1 LTVTKSTTVKYF
13 IDTNILI
20 YLFSK
25 DEPDKREECKAFFKK
40 VDNKGNLV
48 ISAQVLSEFAVV
60 MLRKLNMPPNQL
72 KNILEDLSAFEVVAI
87 SSELVK
93 KAVDIQVLNLL
104 SFWNSQIVSA
114 ALSANCTAIVSE
126 DLNHGQKIE
135 GIEIVNPLLK

>member
-1 LTVTKSTTVKYF
+1 VKYF

-25 DEPDKREECKAFFKK
+25 DEPDKREECKAFLKK

-87 SSELVK
+87 SSEIVK
-93 KAVDIQVLNLL
+93 KSVDIQVLNLL
-104 SFWNSQIVSA
+104 SFWDSQIVSA
-114 ALSANCTAIVSE
+114 ALSANCT
-126 DLNHGQKIE
+126 GYCFRR
-135 GIEIVNPLLK
+135 LKPWAKD

>member
-25 DEPDKREECKAFFKK
+25 DEPDKREECKAFLKK

-87 SSELVK
+87 SSEIVK
-93 KAVDIQVLNLL
+93 KSVDIQVLNLL
-104 SFWNSQIVSA
+104 SFWDSQIVSA
-114 ALSANCTAIVSE
+114 ALSANCTDIVSE

>member
-1 LTVTKSTTVKYF
+1 VKYF

-25 DEPDKREECKAFFKK
+25 DEPDKREECKAFLKK

-87 SSELVK
+87 SSEIVK

-104 SFWNSQIVSA
+104 SFWDSQIVSA
-114 ALSANCTAIVSE
+114 ALSANCTDIVSE

>member
-1 LTVTKSTTVKYF
+1 VKYF

-25 DEPDKREECKAFFKK
+25 DEPDKREECKAFLKK

-87 SSELVK
+87 SSEIVK

>member
-1 LTVTKSTTVKYF
+1 VKYF

-87 SSELVK
+87 SSEIVK

>member
-1 LTVTKSTTVKYF
+1 VKYF

-25 DEPDKREECKAFFKK
+25 DEPDKREECKAFLKK

-87 SSELVK
+87 SSEIVK

-104 SFWNSQIVSA
+104 SFWDSQIVSA

-126 DLNHGQKIE
+126 DFNHGQKIE

>member
-1 LTVTKSTTVKYF
+1 VKYF

-25 DEPDKREECKAFFKK
+25 DEPDKREECKAFLKK

-87 SSELVK
+87 SSEIVK
-93 KAVDIQVLNLL
+93 KSVDIQVLNLL
-104 SFWNSQIVSA
+104 SFWDSQIVSA
-114 ALSANCTAIVSE
+114 ALSANCTDIVSE

>member
-1 LTVTKSTTVKYF
+1 VKYF

-25 DEPDKREECKAFFKK
+25 DEPDKREECKAFLKK

-87 SSELVK
+87 SSEIVK

-114 ALSANCTAIVSE
+114 ALSANCTT
-126 DLNHGQKIE
+126 LFQKT
-135 GIEIVNPLLK
+135 

>member
-1 LTVTKSTTVKYF
+1 VKYF

-25 DEPDKREECKAFFKK
+25 DEPDKREECKAFLKK

-87 SSELVK
+87 SSEIVK

-104 SFWNSQIVSA
+104 SFWDSQIVSA
-114 ALSANCTAIVSE
+114 ALSANCTGIVSE

>member
-1 LTVTKSTTVKYF
+1 VKYF